1 MSQAFSGIVPETRGE
16 ETTWFDQCQ
25 KGRLSIL
32 KCLECDSCS
41 FYPTSVC
48 RKCSSRSVE
57 LIDAVGR
64 GEVHTFSW
72 VYRAP
77 SGFEA
82 SVPYNIAIVEL
93 IEGVRL
99 MSRVVCDEDTLKC
112 GLAVEVSFAKI
123 ATNFQVPVFRPI
135 NQP

>member
-1 MSQAFSGIVPETRGE
+1 MSHVFSGIVPETRGE
-16 ETTWFDQCQ
+16 ETTWFDHCQ

-32 KCLECDSCS
+32 KCLDCDSCS

-57 LIDAVGR
+57 LIDADGR
-64 GEVHTFSW
+64 GVVHTFSW

-77 SGFEA
+77 PGFET

-112 GLAVEVSFAKI
+112 GLAVEASFAKI
-123 ATNFQVPVFRPI
+123 AMNFQVPVFRPI
-135 NQP
+135 GQP

>member
-1 MSQAFSGIVPETRGE
+1 MSHAFSGIVPETRGE

-32 KCLECDSCS
+32 KCLDCDSCS

-57 LIDAVGR
+57 LIDADGR
-64 GEVHTFSW
+64 GVVHTFSW

-77 SGFEA
+77 PGFKT

-123 ATNFQVPVFRPI
+123 AMNFQVPVFRPI
-135 NQP
+135 GQP

>member
-1 MSQAFSGIVPETRGE
+1 MSQTFSGVVPQTRGE
-16 ETTWFDQCQ
+16 ETIWFDQCQ

-32 KCLECDSCS
+32 KCLDCKSYS

-48 RKCSSRSVE
+48 RSCSSRAVE
-57 LIDAVGR
+57 LVDADGR
-64 GEVHTFSW
+64 GIVHTFSW

-77 SGFEA
+77 LGFE
-82 SVPYNIAIVEL
+82 SSEPYNITIVEL

-112 GLAVEVSFAKI
+112 GLEVQVSFAKI
-123 ATNFQVPVFRPI
+123 APDFQVPIFVPI
-135 NQP
+135 DKP

>member
-1 MSQAFSGIVPETRGE
+1 MSHAFSGIVPETRGE

-32 KCLECDSCS
+32 KCLDCDSCS

-57 LIDAVGR
+57 LIDADGR
-64 GEVHTFSW
+64 GVGHTFSW

-77 SGFEA
+77 PGFET

-123 ATNFQVPVFRPI
+123 AINFQVPVFRPI
-135 NQP
+135 DQP

>member
-1 MSQAFSGIVPETRGE
+1 MSHAFSGIVPETRGE

-32 KCLECDSCS
+32 KCLDCDSCS

-57 LIDAVGR
+57 LIDADGR
-64 GEVHTFSW
+64 GVVHTFSW

-77 SGFEA
+77 PGFET

-123 ATNFQVPVFRPI
+123 AMNFQVPVFRPI
-135 NQP
+135 GQP